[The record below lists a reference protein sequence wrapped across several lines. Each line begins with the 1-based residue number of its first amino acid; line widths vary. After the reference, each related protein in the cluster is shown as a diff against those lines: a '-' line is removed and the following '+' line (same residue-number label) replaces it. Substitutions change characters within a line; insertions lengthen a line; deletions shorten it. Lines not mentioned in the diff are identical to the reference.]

1 MYVHTTL
8 QNKKDHMHVIVKDP
22 VCSPCQNV
30 MDDGNTKINQHA
42 LYKCHISLHN
52 VEDGH

>member
-8 QNKKDHMHVIVKDP
+8 QNEKDHMHVKDT

-30 MDDGNTKINQHA
+30 MDDGKTKINQHA
-42 LYKCHISLHN
+42 LYIL
-52 VEDGH
+52 